1 MIIQFFKLT
10 QGSLRHI
17 YNNQFHKIYNW
28 IHYKVEHC
36 STRTFVRGCLLLV
49 VSRDKFLLFSVLK
62 VVFVLIIIIIIIF
75 FKSCARVFVIYFVYE
90 PKITYKN
97 KKKLIVEKLLL
108 VHFNLFFFNN
118 QF

>member
-1 MIIQFFKLT
+1 M
-10 QGSLRHI
+10 
-17 YNNQFHKIYNW
+17 
-28 IHYKVEHC
+28 
-36 STRTFVRGCLLLV
+36 LV

-90 PKITYKN
+90 PKITLKN

-108 VHFNLFFFNN
+108 VHFNFFFSIINFNLSLAIELNN
-118 QF
+118 LACMLFGKSCLALLDKVRGAN